1 MTNNLKTSGSAKI
14 RNHDWKLR
22 TGANDIIVVV
32 VVVFVV
38 VIDVVVVVVAR
49 VKRQMREF

>member
-1 MTNNLKTSGSAKI
+1 MTNNLKTSGSAKV

-32 VVVFVV
+32 VVV
-38 VIDVVVVVVAR
+38 VVVVVFVDVVAR

>member
-22 TGANDIIVVV
+22 TGANDIVVV
-32 VVVFVV
+32 VV
-38 VIDVVVVVVAR
+38 DVVVVAR